1 MSSSCAHNFGNLFRP
16 SLCSLEDPSLPAQLQ
31 HAEQI
36 VQVSY
41 FGSEMLAPKE
51 APVTPE
57 LTDLAAALPAGEVSS
72 RQQQAVRAPLRVARE
87 PGAAKINR
95 SDFILRAFQRAFRAE
110 KRSRAAPRFE
120 ETVAE

>member
-1 MSSSCAHNFGNLFRP
+1 MSSPCAHNFGNLFRS

-41 FGSEMLAPKE
+41 LNLEMLAPKE

-72 RQQQAVRAPLRVARE
+72 QQQQALCPCSPPCRT
-87 PGAAKINR
+87 GAAKINR